1 VNDQTSPSREPLGE
15 ENQPRKGRTIDIE
28 ATEIKNADVE
38 PEAPSDAQPAQAAE
52 QMPDSAA
59 ESLQREGTDASPPPD
74 PRRYI
79 DWRVLIAGGLGGAV
93 IAAAF
98 IVAAFLLFRVTDLKE
113 LSARLSRIE
122 GELNQASSSL
132 HPGEPD
138 PGAGEALASR
148 IAKLEETIGRLG
160 SAPADVASAERFSVV
175 EWDLKALSN
184 RIGML
189 TQQSEGATAAAREA
203 RQRADANAAAVSE
216 LARKVATVDNAAGRD
231 KIVGEIRSL
240 ADRVGA
246 VESTL
251 SKARDSS
258 SRLAVAAIA
267 LNSAV
272 ERGQPFASDLAAV
285 KSLGANP
292 ELVAPLEP
300 FAASGIPMPAT
311 LSRELLGLIPSLRA
325 VGPIQGS
332 FLTRLQANAEKLVHI
347 RPQQEKA
354 GNAVSA
360 IVDRIEIKAANADI
374 DGALAELEDLP
385 PAMRAPADAWI
396 QKTKARSAAQ
406 GSSRR
411 LVAASLAGLSK

>member
-1 VNDQTSPSREPLGE
+1 
-15 ENQPRKGRTIDIE
+15 
-28 ATEIKNADVE
+28 
-38 PEAPSDAQPAQAAE
+38 
-52 QMPDSAA
+52 M
-59 ESLQREGTDASPPPD
+59 
-74 PRRYI
+74 
-79 DWRVLIAGGLGGAV
+79 LIAGGLGGAV

-98 IVAAFLLFRVTDLKE
+98 IVAAFLLFRVSDLKE

-138 PGAGEALASR
+138 RGAGEALANR
-148 IAKLEETIGRLG
+148 VAKLEETIGRLG
-160 SAPADVASAERFSVV
+160 SVPADVASAERFSAV
-175 EWDLKALSN
+175 ERDLKALSN

-203 RQRADANAAAVSE
+203 RQRADANAAAVAE
-216 LARKVATVDNAAGRD
+216 LAQKMATVDNAAGRD
-231 KIVGEIRSL
+231 KVVGEIRSL

-272 ERGQPFASDLAAV
+272 ERGQPFGSDLAAV

-311 LSRELLGLIPSLRA
+311 LSRELLGLIPLLRA
-325 VGPIQGS
+325 VGPQGS

-354 GNAVSA
+354 GNALSA
-360 IVDRIEIKAANADI
+360 ILDRIEIKAANADI

-396 QKTKARSAAQ
+396 EKAKARSAAE

-411 LVAASLAGLSK
+411 LLAASLAGLSK

>member
-1 VNDQTSPSREPLGE
+1 MNDQTSPSREPLGE
-15 ENQPRKGRTIDIE
+15 ENRPRKGRTIDIE

-52 QMPDSAA
+52 QIPDSVA

-98 IVAAFLLFRVTDLKE
+98 IVAAFLLFRVSDLKE

-122 GELNQASSSL
+122 GELNQA
-132 HPGEPD
+132 D
-138 PGAGEALASR
+138 PGAGEALANR
-148 IAKLEETIGRLG
+148 VAKLEETIGRLG
-160 SAPADVASAERFSVV
+160 SVPADVASAERFSVV
-175 EWDLKALSN
+175 ERDLKALSN

-203 RQRADANAAAVSE
+203 RQRADANAAAVAE

-292 ELVAPLEP
+292 ELVGPLEP

-396 QKTKARSAAQ
+396 EQTKARSAAE

-411 LVAASLAGLSK
+411 LLAASLAGLSK

>member
-1 VNDQTSPSREPLGE
+1 VNDQLSPSREPSGE
-15 ENQPRKGRTIDIE
+15 ENRPRKGRTIDSE
-28 ATEIKNADVE
+28 ATEIRNADVE
-38 PEAPSDAQPAQAAE
+38 PEAPSDAQPAQGAE
-52 QMPDSAA
+52 QMSDSAA
-59 ESLQREGTDASPPPD
+59 ELQRESADAPPPPG

-79 DWRVLIAGGLGGAV
+79 DWKALIAGALGGAV

-98 IVAAFLLFRVTDLKE
+98 IVAGFLLFRVTDLKE

-122 GELNQASSSL
+122 GELNQASSSP

-138 PGAGEALASR
+138 RGAVEALANR
-148 IAKLEETIGRLG
+148 VAKLEETIGRLG
-160 SAPADVASAERFSVV
+160 SAPVDVASAERFSAV
-175 EWDLKALSN
+175 ERDLKALSN
-184 RIGML
+184 RVGML
-189 TQQSEGATAAAREA
+189 TQQGEGATAAARES
-203 RQRADANAAAVSE
+203 RQRADANATAVAE
-216 LARKVATVDNAAGRD
+216 LAQKVGTMDNAAGRD
-231 KIVGEIRSL
+231 KIVGEVRSL
-240 ADRVGA
+240 AERVGA

-272 ERGQPFASDLAAV
+272 ERGQPFASDLAVV

-292 ELVAPLEP
+292 ELVGPLEP
-300 FAASGIPMPAT
+300 FAAFGIPMPAT
-311 LSRELLGLIPSLRA
+311 LSRELLGLIPLLRA

-354 GNAVSA
+354 GNEVSA
-360 IVDRIEIKAANADI
+360 ILDRIEIKAANADI
-374 DGALAELEDLP
+374 NGALAELENLP

-396 QKTKARSAAQ
+396 EKTKARSAAE

-411 LVAASLAGLSK
+411 LLAASLAGLSK

>member
-1 VNDQTSPSREPLGE
+1 MNDQTSPSGEPLGE
-15 ENQPRKGRTIDIE
+15 ENRPRKGRTIDIE

-138 PGAGEALASR
+138 RGAGEALANR
-148 IAKLEETIGRLG
+148 VAKLEETIGRLG
-160 SAPADVASAERFSVV
+160 SAPADVASAERFSAV
-175 EWDLKALSN
+175 ERDLKALSN

-203 RQRADANAAAVSE
+203 RQRADANAAAVAE
-216 LARKVATVDNAAGRD
+216 LAQKMATVDNAAGRD
-231 KIVGEIRSL
+231 KVVGEIRSL

-258 SRLAVAAIA
+258 SWLAVAAIA

-272 ERGQPFASDLAAV
+272 ERGQPFGSDLAAV

-325 VGPIQGS
+325 VGPISGEFSDKTAGQRGE
-332 FLTRLQANAEKLVHI
+332 A
-347 RPQQEKA
+347 RPY
-354 GNAVSA
+354 
-360 IVDRIEIKAANADI
+360 
-374 DGALAELEDLP
+374 
-385 PAMRAPADAWI
+385 
-396 QKTKARSAAQ
+396 SAA
-406 GSSRR
+406 
-411 LVAASLAGLSK
+411 AGESG

>member
-1 VNDQTSPSREPLGE
+1 VNDQLSPSREPSGE
-15 ENQPRKGRTIDIE
+15 ENRPRKGRTIDIE
-28 ATEIKNADVE
+28 ATEIRNADVE
-38 PEAPSDAQPAQAAE
+38 PEALPDAQPPQGAE
-52 QMPDSAA
+52 QMSDSAA
-59 ESLQREGTDASPPPD
+59 ELQRESAGAPPPPG

-79 DWRVLIAGGLGGAV
+79 DWRALIAGALGGAA

-98 IVAAFLLFRVTDLKE
+98 IVAGFLLFRVTDLKE
-113 LSARLSRIE
+113 LGARLSRIE
-122 GELNQASSSL
+122 GELNQASSSP

-138 PGAGEALASR
+138 RGAVEALANR
-148 IAKLEETIGRLG
+148 VAKLEETIGRLG
-160 SAPADVASAERFSVV
+160 SAPVDVASAERFSAV
-175 EWDLKALSN
+175 ERDLKALSN
-184 RIGML
+184 RVGML
-189 TQQSEGATAAAREA
+189 TQQGEGATAAARES
-203 RQRADANAAAVSE
+203 RQRADANAAAVAE
-216 LARKVATVDNAAGRD
+216 LAQKVGAMDNAAGRD
-231 KIVGEIRSL
+231 KMVGEMRSL
-240 ADRVGA
+240 AERVGA

-292 ELVAPLEP
+292 ELVGPLEP
-300 FAASGIPMPAT
+300 FAAFGIPMPAT
-311 LSRELLGLIPSLRA
+311 LSRELLGLIPLLRA
-325 VGPIQGS
+325 KGPIQGS

-354 GNAVSA
+354 GNEVSA
-360 IVDRIEIKAANADI
+360 ILDRIEIKAANADI
-374 DGALAELEDLP
+374 SGALAELENLP

-396 QKTKARSAAQ
+396 EKTKARSAAE

-411 LVAASLAGLSK
+411 LLAASLAGLSK

>member
-1 VNDQTSPSREPLGE
+1 VNDQLSPSREPSGE
-15 ENQPRKGRTIDIE
+15 ENRPRKGRTIDIE
-28 ATEIKNADVE
+28 ATEIRNADVE
-38 PEAPSDAQPAQAAE
+38 PEALPDAQPPQGAE
-52 QMPDSAA
+52 QMSDSAA
-59 ESLQREGTDASPPPD
+59 ELQRESAGAPPPPG

-79 DWRVLIAGGLGGAV
+79 DWRALIAGALGGAA

-98 IVAAFLLFRVTDLKE
+98 IVAGFLLFRVTDLKE
-113 LSARLSRIE
+113 LGARLSRIE
-122 GELNQASSSL
+122 GELNQASSSP

-138 PGAGEALASR
+138 RGAVEALANR
-148 IAKLEETIGRLG
+148 VAKLEETIGRLG
-160 SAPADVASAERFSVV
+160 SAPVDVASAERFSAV
-175 EWDLKALSN
+175 ERDLKALSN
-184 RIGML
+184 RVGML
-189 TQQSEGATAAAREA
+189 TQQGEGATAAARES
-203 RQRADANAAAVSE
+203 RQRADANAAAVAE
-216 LARKVATVDNAAGRD
+216 LAQKVGAMDNAAGRD
-231 KIVGEIRSL
+231 KMVGEMRSL
-240 ADRVGA
+240 AERVGA

-292 ELVAPLEP
+292 ELVGPLEP
-300 FAASGIPMPAT
+300 FAAFGIPMPAT
-311 LSRELLGLIPSLRA
+311 LSRELLGLIPLLRA
-325 VGPIQGS
+325 KGPIQGS

-354 GNAVSA
+354 GNEVSA
-360 IVDRIEIKAANADI
+360 MLDRIEIKAANADV
-374 DGALAELEDLP
+374 DGALAELENLP

-396 QKTKARSAAQ
+396 EKTKARSAAE

-411 LVAASLAGLSK
+411 LLAASLAGLSK

>member
-1 VNDQTSPSREPLGE
+1 MNDQLSPSREPSGE
-15 ENQPRKGRTIDIE
+15 ENRPRKGRTIDIE
-28 ATEIKNADVE
+28 ATEIRNADVE
-38 PEAPSDAQPAQAAE
+38 PEALPDAQPPQGAE
-52 QMPDSAA
+52 QMSDSAA
-59 ESLQREGTDASPPPD
+59 ELQRESAGAPPPPG

-79 DWRVLIAGGLGGAV
+79 DWRALIAGALGGAA

-98 IVAAFLLFRVTDLKE
+98 IVAGFLLFRVTDLKE
-113 LSARLSRIE
+113 LGARLSRIE
-122 GELNQASSSL
+122 GELNQASSSP

-138 PGAGEALASR
+138 RGAVEALANR
-148 IAKLEETIGRLG
+148 VAKLEETIGRLG
-160 SAPADVASAERFSVV
+160 SAPVDVASAERFSAV
-175 EWDLKALSN
+175 ERDLKALSN
-184 RIGML
+184 RVGML
-189 TQQSEGATAAAREA
+189 TQQGEGATAAARES
-203 RQRADANAAAVSE
+203 RQRADANAAAVAE
-216 LARKVATVDNAAGRD
+216 LAQKVGTMDNAAGRD
-231 KIVGEIRSL
+231 KMVGEMRSL
-240 ADRVGA
+240 AERVGA

-292 ELVAPLEP
+292 ELMGPLEP
-300 FAASGIPMPAT
+300 FAAFGIPMPAT
-311 LSRELLGLIPSLRA
+311 LSRELLGLIPLLRA
-325 VGPIQGS
+325 KGPIQGS

-354 GNAVSA
+354 GNEVSA
-360 IVDRIEIKAANADI
+360 MLDRIEIKAANADV
-374 DGALAELEDLP
+374 DGALAELENLP

-396 QKTKARSAAQ
+396 EKTKARSAAE

-411 LVAASLAGLSK
+411 LLAASLAGLSK